1 MQHWWPEQLCTEIET
16 KLSSSSY
23 SEFPLLESL
32 LDHRWRV
39 HQAFHH
45 PLFLHLSR
53 DADSNRHCLQ
63 ERSQTQIDNL
73 YFLRRISLV
82 VQSKWVTALTPNVN
96 ARTIARSVIHN
107 TLKYI
112 STKICVYII
121 SLFKVNLQS
130 LFKQNLNKTPIH
142 SWLVPLASHVLS
154 SKKTLEH
161 HPLTLCAFHSP
172 YKLWKFTLMLR
183 IQLKW

>member
-32 LDHRWRV
+32 LDH
-39 HQAFHH
+39 HGEYIKHF
-45 PLFLHLSR
+45 
-53 DADSNRHCLQ
+53 
-63 ERSQTQIDNL
+63 IIL
-73 YFLRRISLV
+73 YFFIFQGMQIQIGIFYIRREVKRKLTISIFYAGSHLLYNRNG
-82 VQSKWVTALTPNVN
+82 WPLWPNVN
-96 ARTIARSVIHN
+96 ARTIAQSVTHN
-107 TLKYI
+107 TKYL

-121 SLFKVNLQS
+121 SLLKWTYSF
-130 LFKQNLNKTPIH
+130 NLNKTET
-142 SWLVPLASHVLS
+142 VLTRS
-154 SKKTLEH
+154 FSLTRPKIEYKTLEH
-161 HPLTLCAFHSP
+161 HSLTLCAFHSP

>member
-16 KLSSSSY
+16 RLSSSSY

-53 DADSNRHCLQ
+53 DADSNKHCLHQ

-73 YFLRRISLV
+73 YFFMQDLTCCT
-82 VQSKWVTALTPNVN
+82 TALTPNVN
-96 ARTIARSVIHN
+96 ARTIARSVTYN

-121 SLFKVNLQS
+121 SLLNLQS
-130 LFKQNLNKTPIH
+130 LFKQNLNNTDTLLTRSSSLTHPKVEYKT
-142 SWLVPLASHVLS
+142 V
-154 SKKTLEH
+154 EH

-183 IQLKW
+183 IQLRW